1 MAGTGLRAWIRGTV
15 DRVDARL
22 KGSSPVVRLAR
33 LNGGALRAFL
43 RYRGAVE
50 AGIGAV
56 EAEAYGDLVVRVA
69 ERDGELARSVALS
82 VPDHLARVRPD
93 RRQAYFQLLRE
104 VLVVRSAALPLA
116 IRTLPELLGG
126 MEDEPLRA
134 FLAQGLALHGLSAQ
148 RAESFLR
155 QESGQGRAAARAL
168 RRGTNLV
175 EVQRTLALYARAHCG
190 EDVQVR
196 AGHGRAFSDGHHV
209 YLPETIDR
217 YGDERD
223 WLLYKVQTAIGAG
236 YLEFG
241 TFTLDLT
248 RVPGDWPVPRE
259 GESEVERFLRGFSNR
274 SLARDLFQ
282 VLEDA
287 RVEARLRATYPGV
300 ARDLDRVAADLRGE
314 RPDPTGPAARAVEA
328 LAREAWGLPPLPLE
342 RREVEAIA
350 PLRALL
356 PTVGAL
362 RVDEVAAAVRRHYP
376 AVEALMRH
384 VAEEPPPP
392 PPEPEGGPPRRRDRR
407 PSGGSPQA
415 APPPSNSP
423 PRPEYQGLT
432 GSPLQPRIAPE
443 HAGSEERKLEDEAR
457 EILARMRAEGADGD
471 AAEARRQAKDQER
484 VERWEDL
491 EARLDRAPAP
501 GGAVVDRGREG
512 PTPMN
517 AATGAGVDPDA
528 TGAVRTFV
536 YPEWDATI
544 EDYKPAWTVVREQVL
559 REGSRQFVD
568 QVMAR
573 HKVAIEQLR
582 RRFEAFRPEGLTRV
596 RGLADGEDIDLDRAV
611 AARVERRAGQMPD
624 DRLYQS
630 RHREE
635 RDVAVALLLD
645 LSSSTNESADGSSRR
660 VIDVEK
666 EALIVAAE
674 ALSALGDPFAVWGF
688 SGYGREQVAFYVAK
702 DFGDPWDD
710 RARERVGRMTFKME
724 NRDGAAIRHATR
736 KLVAWPA
743 RSRLLILLSDGKPLD
758 CGCDHY
764 YDRYAQEDTRVALR
778 EARKAGVHPFCV
790 TVDPSGPQ
798 YLQRMYGDVA
808 YTVIDRVEALPA
820 RLVQVYRRLAL

>member
-1 MAGTGLRAWIRGTV
+1 MAANGLRAWIRGTV

-22 KGSSPVVRLAR
+22 RSSNPVVRLAR
-33 LNGGALRAFL
+33 LNSSALRAYL
-43 RYRGAVE
+43 RYRAAVE
-50 AGIGAV
+50 AGIGAA
-56 EAEAYGDLVVRVA
+56 EAAAYGDLVVRVA
-69 ERDGELARSVALS
+69 ERDGELARSIALS

-93 RRQAYFQLLRE
+93 RRAFYFQLLRE
-104 VLVVRSAALPLA
+104 VLATRSAALPLA
-116 IRTLPELLGG
+116 VRALPELLQA

-134 FLAQGLALHGLSAQ
+134 FLAQGLVLHGLSAQ

-155 QESGQGRAAARAL
+155 QESGQGRAAAKAL
-168 RRGTNLV
+168 RKGTSLP

-196 AGHGRAFSDGHHV
+196 AGQGRAFSDGHHV
-209 YLPETIDR
+209 YLPESIDR
-217 YGDERD
+217 FGDERD
-223 WLLYKVQTAIGAG
+223 WLLYKVQTAIGAA

-241 TFTLDLT
+241 TFNLDLS
-248 RVPGDWPVPRE
+248 RVPGEWPEPRE
-259 GESEVERFLRGFSNR
+259 GESEVERFLRTFSNR

-287 RVEARLRATYPGV
+287 RVEARLRSRYPGV
-300 ARDLDRVAADLRGE
+300 ARDLDTVGVELRGE
-314 RPDPTGPAARAVEA
+314 RPEPPGAAARAVES
-328 LAREAWGLPPLPLE
+328 LAREAWGLPPLALQPAE
-342 RREVEAIA
+342 RRAIA
-350 PLRALL
+350 PLQALL
-356 PTVGAL
+356 ARVGEL
-362 RVDEVAAAVRRHYP
+362 GVEEVAEAVTRHFP

-384 VAEEPPPP
+384 VADEPPPAPP
-392 PPEPEGGPPRRRDRR
+392 PPEAGGPNRRRERR
-407 PSGGSPQA
+407 SEPGSPQA
-415 APPPSNSP
+415 APAPQGSP
-423 PRPEYQGLT
+423 PDYQGLA
-432 GSPLQPRIAPE
+432 GSPFQPRIAPE
-443 HAGSEERKLEDEAR
+443 HAGSEERRMEDEAR

-471 AAEARRQAKDQER
+471 AAEARRRARDGER
-484 VERWEDL
+484 AERWEDL

-512 PTPMN
+512 AGPMTG
-517 AATGAGVDPDA
+517 AAGAGVDPDVV
-528 TGAVRTFV
+528 GSPRVFV

-544 EDYKPAWTVVREQVL
+544 DDYKPAWTVVREQVL
-559 REGSRQFVD
+559 KEGSRQFVD
-568 QVMAR
+568 QVMSR
-573 HKVAIEQLR
+573 QKVAIDQLR
-582 RRFEAFRPEGLTRV
+582 RRFEALRPQGLTRV
-596 RGLADGEDIDLDRAV
+596 RGLSDGEDIDLDRAV
-611 AARVERRAGQMPD
+611 AARIERRAGQTPD
-624 DRLYQS
+624 DRLYTR
-630 RHREE
+630 RHREQ

-660 VIDVEK
+660 IIDVEK

-702 DFGDPWDD
+702 DFTDPWDG
-710 RARERVGRMTFKME
+710 RARERVGRMSFKME

-736 KLVAWPA
+736 RLSAWPA

-790 TVDPSGPQ
+790 TVDPTGPQ
-798 YLQRMYGDVA
+798 YLKRMYGDVA